1 MSDIYRAKVYFTS
14 NVFSEKEIGSNKKIS
29 KEIRKTIKELWEELT
44 KISELKIFEGRFP
57 TEDQIQH
64 DIEIFNPDILG
75 CHLSHQISSKMLEK
89 SQIFAI
95 STSTVGYNHI
105 QRTKED
111 NIIITNTPG
120 VLHKTV
126 ADYTIA
132 LIMANLRNLID
143 LHNYIWNNQ
152 WDSTNKWDLDNSLS
166 SVIDNK
172 IIGII
177 GLGEIG
183 KELVQRLSGWNIKI
197 LYFDLKQK
205 TDFEKK
211 FPFLEFKT
219 DIKDIF
225 RESDIVS
232 IHVPLNKNTKNLVS
246 RDLLSV
252 MKTDALL
259 VNTARGGILD
269 LNCFLDML
277 ERKEININIALDVF
291 PTEPLDTKTLDR
303 FKRIKENQPHIRMIL
318 IPHNASADA
327 NTRGNMNII
336 FLKNIINLIKSN
348 AIEDLKEIAIIPEQK
363 KQLKDKEWRIS
374 KYWEKK

>member
-1 MSDIYRAKVYFTS
+1 MNDIYRPKVYFTS

-29 KEIRKTIKELWEELT
+29 KEIRKTINELWEELI
-44 KISELKIFEGRFP
+44 KISVLKIFEGRFP
-57 TEDQIQH
+57 TQDQIQH

-95 STSTVGYNHI
+95 STSTAGYNHI

-111 NIIITNTPG
+111 NILITNTPG

-143 LHNYIWNNQ
+143 LHNYVWNNQ
-152 WDSTNKWDLDNSLS
+152 WDSTNKWDLDSSLS

-172 IIGII
+172 TIGII

-211 FPFLEFKT
+211 FPFLEFKA

-225 RESDIVS
+225 SESDIVS
-232 IHVPLNKNTKNLVS
+232 IHIPLNKNTKNLVS

-269 LNCFLDML
+269 LNCLLDML
-277 ERKEININIALDVF
+277 ERKEIKVNIAFDVF

-336 FLKNIINLIKSN
+336 FLKNIINLIKSK

-363 KQLKDKEWRIS
+363 KQLKDKEWRIF